1 MFVGLQTW
9 LLRSAGAVAQPASA
23 IYVAIFNAAIGTGA
37 FVGGQLIASAGLS
50 GMVWL
55 AAGIMVGSTLLIALL
70 KAPLPGQVSA
80 ADGRRLDL
88 RQPAVDID
96 LRGVNKARL
105 IRR

>member
-1 MFVGLQTW
+1 MGRRHRDCVRRLTDLAAAQRG
-9 LLRSAGAVAQPASA
+9 RCRPAGVSHLCGH
-23 IYVAIFNAAIGTGA
+23 FNAAIGTGA

-80 ADGRRLDL
+80 ATAG
-88 RQPAVDID
+88 A
-96 LRGVNKARL
+96 
-105 IRR
+105 

>member
-1 MFVGLQTW
+1 MGRGIAIVFVGLQTW
-9 LLRSAGAVAQPASA
+9 LLRSAGAVAQLAASA

-70 KAPLPGQVSA
+70 KAPLPGQIGA
-80 ADGRRLDL
+80 ATAG
-88 RQPAVDID
+88 A
-96 LRGVNKARL
+96 
-105 IRR
+105 

>member
-1 MFVGLQTW
+1 
-9 LLRSAGAVAQPASA
+9 
-23 IYVAIFNAAIGTGA
+23 TGA

-80 ADGRRLDL
+80 ATAG
-88 RQPAVDID
+88 A
-96 LRGVNKARL
+96 
-105 IRR
+105 

>member
-1 MFVGLQTW
+1 MFVDLQTW

-70 KAPLPGQVSA
+70 KAPLPVRSV
-80 ADGRRLDL
+80 RRRQAL
-88 RQPAVDID
+88 RFAPA
-96 LRGVNKARL
+96 
-105 IRR
+105 RRRHRSPRR